1 MIELSR
7 SLFDIYNPTLD
18 EMREH
23 AEELDKLLD
32 VDVLKIEQELLR
44 RAQALSPEGSHKTW
58 GQALHHGNQTWV
70 GLSHQTLQT
79 PYLELKE
86 MCDFLNPAP
95 GTKVIDLGAGYGR
108 MGIVL
113 KLFYPEVHFLGHELV
128 KERVDEGERIL
139 RKYGCDKAQL
149 EVQDIANQEYSL
161 PEAEFYFI
169 YDYGTIAHL
178 RKTLAQLEEV
188 AKVKNFKLVAR
199 GKGIISLIL
208 YEHPWLS
215 QVYDPIHREQYSI
228 FSMSAQV

>member
-7 SLFDIYNPTLD
+7 SLFDIYNPTL
-18 EMREH
+18 EQMREH
-23 AEELDKLLD
+23 AQDLDKLLGIN
-32 VDVLKIEQELLR
+32 VLNVEEQLLKQ
-44 RAQALSPEGSHKTW
+44 AQAICPQGSHKTW

-86 MCDFLNPAP
+86 MCEILNPAP
-95 GTKVIDLGAGYGR
+95 GTKMVDLGAGYGR
-108 MGIVL
+108 MGLVL

-128 KERVDEGERIL
+128 KERVKEGERIL
-139 RKYGCDKAQL
+139 RSFNCHRAHL
-149 EVQDIANQEYSL
+149 EEQDVASEEYVL

-169 YDYGTIAHL
+169 YDYGTIAHF

-188 AKVKNFKLVAR
+188 AKVKNFKLIAR
-199 GKGIISLIL
+199 GKGIVSLIL

-215 QVYDPIHREQYSI
+215 QVYGPIHRERYSI